1 MSFILYY
8 HLQMISL
15 AEKFPLK
22 LFSEVERLFWGGQNY
37 FLMTAVYL
45 LEEKITFV
53 SKIYPLDM

>member
-1 MSFILYY
+1 
-8 HLQMISL
+8 MISL